1 MLVGRVA
8 RSASPGIMILEI
20 TQVRLTLSAHRAVAL
35 SEEIRTINHSKAL
48 TIPAGQDGPIP
59 SGA

>member
-1 MLVGRVA
+1 
-8 RSASPGIMILEI
+8 MILKTI
-20 TQVRLTLSAHRAVAL
+20 QVRLTLSTYRVVAL

-48 TIPAGQDGPIP
+48 TIPAGQDGPVP

>member
-1 MLVGRVA
+1 
-8 RSASPGIMILEI
+8 MILKIIE
-20 TQVRLTLSAHRAVAL
+20 VRLRLSTCRVVAV

-48 TIPAGQDGPIP
+48 TIPAGQDGPVP